1 MDKNYWEFGISG
13 FRDGRPDQP
22 SVSGPPQTAE
32 VKEVKAEPTEP
43 PHDLLELPVVAIN
56 DSEPQDTSPKAI
68 DVNKSDTVASVES
81 RSTIPDVADVI
92 KHEFIGPPGIVT
104 NPVLFTQ
111 TEQTTTETQAE
122 RDTDIPVIS
131 NVISLAASGSNQTY
145 AGTASRSLLITTKG
159 TSVEST
165 PMTLAWAPK
174 KQASAT
180 STQKVM
186 MIQEANPASHHAQT
200 DSVTQ
205 SVVPYE
211 PDSSAA
217 AAAETSQNS
226 SLQHSPQDKATGS
239 LSERSAVKL
248 PEADHSPDE
257 QPSVSGAL
265 ESSMASDQQPRIRQ
279 HIPRSVAYGKL
290 TKKNVEYFYCDQ
302 CHVRVSPSSAANHLM
317 TSGHTT
323 VSSYTLPDYDGITDI
338 TKVSNSTVII

>member
-1 MDKNYWEFGISG
+1 MKNFLLFGISG

-22 SVSGPPQTAE
+22 SVSGPSQTAE

-43 PHDLLELPVVAIN
+43 PHDLLEPPVVAID

-68 DVNKSDTVASVES
+68 DMNKSDTVASVEP
-81 RSTIPDVADVI
+81 RSAIPDVADVI
-92 KHEFIGPPGIVT
+92 KHGFIGPPGIVT

-111 TEQTTTETQAE
+111 TEQTTTETQVD

-131 NVISLAASGSNQTY
+131 NVISLASGNNQTY

-165 PMTLAWAPK
+165 PITLAWAPK

-186 MIQEANPASHHAQT
+186 MIQEAIPASHHVKT

-211 PDSSAA
+211 PDSSEA

-226 SLQHSPQDKATGS
+226 SLKPSPQDKATGS

-248 PEADHSPDE
+248 PEADHCADE

-265 ESSMASDQQPRIRQ
+265 ENGVASDQQPRIRQ